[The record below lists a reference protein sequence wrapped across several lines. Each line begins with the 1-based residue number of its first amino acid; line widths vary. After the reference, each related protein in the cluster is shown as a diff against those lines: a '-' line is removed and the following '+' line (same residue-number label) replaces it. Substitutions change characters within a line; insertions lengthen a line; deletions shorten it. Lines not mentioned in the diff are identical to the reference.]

1 MIVFVFSVSNSP
13 SSIEV
18 RQPVGCFCE
27 EGTRIYLLCQPVQ
40 SGLDFK
46 VSSDTL
52 RAEVSETKTETSV

>member
-27 EGTRIYLLCQPVQ
+27 DVQ
-40 SGLDFK
+40 MEAGCDF
-46 VSSDTL
+46 
-52 RAEVSETKTETSV
+52 

>member
-27 EGTRIYLLCQPVQ
+27 DVQ
-40 SGLDFK
+40 MEAGSDFSRDQNLSALPIGPIRPRLSGQQ
-46 VSSDTL
+46 
-52 RAEVSETKTETSV
+52 